1 MSVFKGIGIWP
12 FNLMD
17 MDSKI
22 DPNTIYTLQNQS
34 KEEEEPKQED
44 CETNWIKHKATQKFI
59 NIGSTIEV
67 PIDNLFKDQPKFYVD
82 MPIIPIITNHA
93 SIIESKNMVENFA
106 QPSLDETIQL
116 KNYESSIQVAL
127 TQVCHDLL
135 SLPHFSTRRTNGRK
149 PLVDYSQSHVV
160 TLETYLKI
168 MR

>member
-93 SIIESKNMVENFA
+93 SIIE
-106 QPSLDETIQL
+106 
-116 KNYESSIQVAL
+116 
-127 TQVCHDLL
+127 
-135 SLPHFSTRRTNGRK
+135 
-149 PLVDYSQSHVV
+149 
-160 TLETYLKI
+160 
-168 MR
+168 